1 MSNDV
6 KEFLWDMVF
15 KPKGSEND
23 QVVKIQVT
31 LTKGCHRAIKQFAA
45 LRGMT
50 MSQVF
55 YLSARYHLH
64 REALSDSL
72 VRMMMEREG
81 IPLDE
86 EIFAQWRAH
95 LETQANLD
103 EVFTPR
109 PTEAL

>member
-1 MSNDV
+1 
-6 KEFLWDMVF
+6 MVF

-23 QVVKIQVT
+23 EVVKIQVT

-64 REALSDSL
+64 REALNDSF
-72 VRMMMEREG
+72 VRSILEREG
-81 IPLDE
+81 IPLDDE
-86 EIFAQWRAH
+86 AIREWREH

-103 EVFTPR
+103 AVFTPR